1 MSVIVTL
8 SVEEVSQQLGIGK
21 EFVRKLIRR
30 GELKA
35 SNVGTD
41 KKPMYRVRQSAL
53 EKFLD
58 DNAVMGT
65 EG

>member
-1 MSVIVTL
+1 MGLIVTL
-8 SVEEVSQQLGIGK
+8 SVEEVSQQLGMGK
-21 EFVRKLIRR
+21 EFVRKLIRT

-35 SNVGTD
+35 SNVGTP
-41 KKPMYRVRQSAL
+41 KKPVYRVRQAAL

-58 DNAVMGT
+58 EREVIGT